1 MIHPEM
7 ANVPKA
13 QIKAKLAHMLK
24 AKEENVAIFGLKTK
38 FGGGRSTGFATI
50 YDSVDLRKKY
60 DSKKM
65 LRRVITHSFFSLCF
79 LILYIGRLSC
89 QRKVRKK
96 AKKGNQGQ
104 SKEGQRYRQ
113 GQGCSIRWQEEV
125 RMQGARSSH
134 CVIAALNSAKLYSHR
149 YIPHISSISFSF

>member
-13 QIKAKLAHMLK
+13 QIKTKLATMLK
-24 AKEENVAIFGLKTK
+24 AKEENIAVFGLKTK

-65 LRRVITHSFFSLCF
+65 LRRVNTCHPSIFLCF
-79 LILYIGRLSC
+79 NII
-89 QRKVRKK
+89 
-96 AKKGNQGQ
+96 
-104 SKEGQRYRQ
+104 
-113 GQGCSIRWQEEV
+113 
-125 RMQGARSSH
+125 
-134 CVIAALNSAKLYSHR
+134 
-149 YIPHISSISFSF
+149 